1 MFAQVT
7 SMGLLGIEG
16 FPVNVEVDIAGGL
29 PGFDVVGMPGT
40 AVKESRDRV
49 RAALK
54 NCGFSFPVSHIT
66 VNLAPADIKKEG
78 SVYDVPLLIALLC
91 AAGQLQIQT
100 DGMAFVGELSLT
112 GDIRPV
118 RGVLPMVIA
127 ARNAGIHTAFIPKEN
142 AAEGAVVDGITVYA
156 VDHIKTLLAHFAGEN
171 VLSPLTKTEF
181 SPQIDGSAPDF
192 SEVMGQAVPRR
203 AMEIAAA
210 GCHNILLVGPPGSGK
225 SMLAKRLPSIL
236 PDMTREEALESTALH
251 SIAGTLPAG
260 VGLLRFRPFRSPHHT
275 VSLPGLTGGGTI
287 PRPGEISLAH
297 NGVLFL
303 DEMPEFSRQTMEGLR
318 QPLED
323 GRVTISRVSASLSYP
338 CSFMLVGAMNPCACG
353 YYGHPHRACTCSS
366 SSVHRYL
373 SRISGPLLDRF
384 DLHVEVPPVEYESLT
399 AKALAE
405 SSASIRERVNTAR
418 QVQKERYKGTAV
430 RTNAG
435 LTPALLRKYCVLSD
449 DANTLM
455 QSAFERLGLSARAYD
470 RLLKVAR
477 TIADLGGSEVLH
489 IDHLSE
495 AIQYRSLDRKYWGA
509 E

>member
-1 MFAQVT
+1 MFAQVK

-127 ARNAGIHTAFIPKEN
+127 ARNAGIHTVFIPKEN
-142 AAEGAVVDGITVYA
+142 DAEGAVVDGVTVYA
-156 VDHIKTLLAHFAGEN
+156 VDHIKTLLAHFAGEIT
-171 VLSPLTKTEF
+171 LSPLTKTEF
-181 SPQIDGSAPDF
+181 SPQFDGSVPDF

-260 VGLLRFRPFRSPHHT
+260 VGLLRSRPFRSPHHT
-275 VSLPGLTGGGTI
+275 VSLPGLTGGGTV

-405 SSASIRERVNTAR
+405 SSAEIRKRVNAAR
-418 QVQKERYKGTAV
+418 QVQASRYKDTAV

-435 LTPALLRKYCVLSD
+435 LTPALLRKHCVLSD
-449 DANTLM
+449 DANALM

-477 TIADLGGSEVLH
+477 TIADLSGSEVLH